1 MAETTVPNNTPEKKA
16 ITVKSVANLFQTKW
30 INANLFFFLY
40 IALLAVV
47 YIAYGHWTD
56 KTLRSI
62 NKTETELKDY
72 QYEYKTVKS
81 EVMKLSEEGEVL
93 KKAEP
98 LGLHISNEVPKR
110 LKLQE
115 ANQSLKQSE
124 N

>member
-1 MAETTVPNNTPEKKA
+1 MTETTAPNSTVEKKVA
-16 ITVKSVANLFQTKW
+16 SVKGLTNLFQTKW
-30 INANLFFFLY
+30 INANLLFFLY
-40 IALLAVV
+40 LALLAVG

-62 NKTETELKDY
+62 NKTQNELKDL

-81 EVMKLSEEGEVL
+81 EVMKLSEQNEVL

-110 LKLQE
+110 LIAPVCKE
-115 ANQSLKQSE
+115 DNKT

>member
-1 MAETTVPNNTPEKKA
+1 VTETTAPNSTVEKKVA
-16 ITVKSVANLFQTKW
+16 SVKGLTNLFQTKW
-30 INANLFFFLY
+30 INANLLFFLY
-40 IALLAVV
+40 LALLAVG

-62 NKTETELKDY
+62 NKTQNELKDL

-81 EVMKLSEEGEVL
+81 EVMKLSEQNEVL

-110 LKLQE
+110 LIAPVCKE
-115 ANQSLKQSE
+115 DNKT

>member
-1 MAETTVPNNTPEKKA
+1 MTETTAPNSTVEKKVA
-16 ITVKSVANLFQTKW
+16 SVKGLTNLFQTKW
-30 INANLFFFLY
+30 INANLLFFLY
-40 IALLAVV
+40 LALLAVG

-62 NKTETELKDY
+62 NKTQNELKDL

-81 EVMKLSEEGEVL
+81 EVMKLSEQNEVL

-110 LKLQE
+110 LVAPISKG
-115 ANQSLKQSE
+115 E
-124 N
+124 NKTN